1 MWKDRGCWRF
11 VCKGVGKWGIRVEFL
26 ELIEIRGE
34 VNVKLSVVLMIA
46 ES

>member
-1 MWKDRGCWRF
+1 M
-11 VCKGVGKWGIRVEFL
+11 CKGVGKWGIRVEFL

-34 VNVKLSVVLMIA
+34 ENVKLSVVLMIA

>member
-1 MWKDRGCWRF
+1 MWKGRGCWRF
-11 VCKGVGKWGIRVEFL
+11 VCIRVGKWGIRVEFL

-34 VNVKLSVVLMIA
+34 VNVKLFVLVIA